1 MPAPIHAD
9 LPRPELRGRLAAEE
23 IHAVHNLIEQAA
35 AADGTAPLSE
45 HVLLHLPSGGDA
57 EVRNLLVS
65 EGESLLAYGHL
76 DVTDTVE
83 GSSAEL
89 VVTPPARGRGLGK
102 ALVEALL
109 SHSPDGRLRLWAHGD
124 LPAARRLAESLGFRR
139 SRVLLQMRRHLSGPQ
154 APDLPDVALPPGVAL
169 RTFSVGTD
177 EQAWT
182 RINNRAFADHP
193 DQGGWGVE
201 QVRLREDEQWF
212 DPAGFFLAERDGQLV
227 GFHWTKVHGG
237 HASGEPHDHLHPGT
251 EHPEAEHHDHPPI
264 GEVYIVGVDPSE
276 QGQGLGPAL
285 TLAGL
290 HSLQQRGLTEV
301 LLYVDESNAAAVR
314 VYERLGFTR
323 HAVDV
328 MYSRGELSDP
338 GQPKRP
344 VM

>member
-1 MPAPIHAD
+1 M
-9 LPRPELRGRLAAEE
+9 PRPELRGRLAAEE
-23 IHAVHNLIEQAA
+23 IHAVHTLIEQAA

-89 VVTPPARGRGLGK
+89 VVAPPARGRGLGK

-139 SRVLLQMRRHLSGPQ
+139 SRVLLQMRRHLAGPE
-154 APDLPDVALPPGVAL
+154 APALPGVTLPPGVTL

-201 QVRLREDEQWF
+201 QVRLREGEPWF
-212 DPAGFFLAERDGQLV
+212 DPAGFFLAERDAQLV

-237 HASGEPHDHLHPGT
+237 HPLH
-251 EHPEAEHHDHPPI
+251 EHPPHEHPPHHHHDHPPI
-264 GEVYIVGVDPSE
+264 GEVYIVGVDPDE

-290 HSLQQRGLTEV
+290 HSLQERGLTEV
-301 LLYVDESNAAAVR
+301 LLYVDESNTAAVR
-314 VYERLGFTR
+314 VYERLDFRR

-328 MYSRGELSDP
+328 MYTRG
-338 GQPKRP
+338 
-344 VM
+344 

>member
-1 MPAPIHAD
+1 MPAPIYAD
-9 LPRPELRGRLAAEE
+9 LPRPELRGRLKAAE
-23 IHAVHNLIEQAA
+23 IAAVHTLIEHAT

-57 EVRNLLVS
+57 EVRNLLIS
-65 EGESLLAYGHL
+65 EDQTLLAYGHL
-76 DVTDTVE
+76 DITDAIE

-89 VVTPPARGRGLGK
+89 VVAPSARGRGLGK
-102 ALVEALL
+102 ALVDALL
-109 SHSPDGRLRLWAHGD
+109 DASPDGRLRLWAHGD

-139 SRVLLQMRRHLSGPQ
+139 SRVLFQMRRHLSGPQ
-154 APDLPDVALPPGVAL
+154 APALPAVTLPPGVRL

-201 QVRLREDEQWF
+201 QVRLREAEPWF

-237 HASGEPHDHLHPGT
+237 HPLHEDAAHD
-251 EHPEAEHHDHPPI
+251 EHPPHEHHDHPPI
-264 GEVYIVGVDPSE
+264 GEVYIVGVDPDE

-290 HSLQQRGLTEV
+290 HSLRERGLTEV
-301 LLYVDESNAAAVR
+301 LLYVDEANTAAVR
-314 VYERLGFTR
+314 VYERLGFRR

-328 MYSRGELSDP
+328 MYSRG
-338 GQPKRP
+338 
-344 VM
+344 

>member
-23 IHAVHNLIEQAA
+23 IHAVHTLIEQAA

-57 EVRNLLVS
+57 EVRNLLIS
-65 EGESLLAYGHL
+65 EDETMLAYGHL
-76 DVTDTVE
+76 DITDAIE

-89 VVTPPARGRGLGK
+89 VVTPSARGRGLGK

-109 SHSPDGRLRLWAHGD
+109 TSSPDGRLRLWAHGD

-139 SRVLLQMRRHLSGPQ
+139 SRVLLQMRRQLSGPQ
-154 APDLPDVALPPGVAL
+154 APPLPEVSLPPGVTL

-193 DQGGWGVE
+193 DQGGWGVD
-201 QVRLREDEQWF
+201 QVRLREAEPWF
-212 DPAGFFLAERDGQLV
+212 DPAGFFLAERDGKLV

-237 HASGEPHDHLHPGT
+237 HPVH
-251 EHPEAEHHDHPPI
+251 EHPPHEHPAHHHHDHPPI
-264 GEVYIVGVDPSE
+264 GEVYIVGVDPDE

-290 HSLQQRGLTEV
+290 HSLRERGLSEV
-301 LLYVDESNAAAVR
+301 LLYVDEANTAAVR

-328 MYSRGELSDP
+328 MYSRG
-338 GQPKRP
+338 
-344 VM
+344 